1 MMRHIPDSVPVAVGE
16 KRLSTAKLF
25 LGSDLRLRARQY
37 VVLVSEQRP
46 WGQYKSGLESWL
58 TP

>member
-46 WGQYKSGLESWL
+46 WGQYKSGLESF
-58 TP
+58 